1 MWAWL
6 LPLIVRWYEAITGV
20 RRRVAAQGLTEYAV
34 IICFVAIVVVGILT
48 TLGRTLCTG
57 WYQKLVGP
65 GTPFYDAAAK
75 CT

>member
-6 LPLIVRWYEAITGV
+6 LPLIVRLCEVFGGA
-20 RRRVAAQGLTEYAV
+20 RRRVAAQGLTEYAI

-57 WYQKLVGP
+57 WYLKLVGP
-65 GTPFYDAAAK
+65 NSPFYNAASS